1 MLLEFKIKNFRS
13 IKDEM
18 IFSMV
23 AESSRSKPSNYFNC
37 SLANEDKVKLLKT
50 AAIFGPNASG
60 KSSMLRGMFNLL
72 QFIHRNKSK
81 AGDDIHL
88 YEPYL
93 FDSNSRNLPN
103 EFSMTFIGPD
113 SIKYQYD
120 VSFNI
125 HEVINEELNY
135 FPNGRSANIF
145 KRLYGVSGGD
155 RLIHKGKLGD
165 SFGNKDVDVFH
176 NKLILSKFGEDEPHE
191 FLSNLYVYFRNFE
204 VVNAI
209 NIAGFG
215 DLEQRLNKVM
225 LKNPTF
231 KKKLDALIRAADTKI
246 KSIDVKEQSN
256 DTYRAYGIHSI
267 YDGKEL
273 LKEEENLPLQ
283 EESHGTYTLYCIGG
297 KILEKLGSGG
307 VLFID
312 ELDTSL
318 HPYLTRMIVMM
329 IQSEKLNP
337 KNTQLIFTTHDVTL
351 LERELLRKDQI
362 WFTQKNDSGHTDLYS
377 MQDFDGVREDTP
389 FDKWYLAGKFGA
401 LPNIKSIES
410 FFDFE

>member
-23 AESSRSKPSNYFNC
+23 AESSKSKPNNIFDRKI
-37 SLANEDKVKLLKT
+37 ANDDKVRLLKT

-72 QFIHRNKSK
+72 QFIHRNNAN
-81 AGDDIHL
+81 AGEDIYL

-93 FDSNSRNLPN
+93 FDTKTRNLPN
-103 EFSMTFIGPD
+103 EFSMIFIGPD
-113 SIKYQYD
+113 NIKYQYD

-135 FPNGRSANIF
+135 FPNGRIKNIF
-145 KRLYGVSGGD
+145 KRPYDISND

-165 SFGNKDVDVFH
+165 SFGNKEVDVFH

-191 FLSNLYVYFRNFE
+191 FLSNLYVYFKKFE
-204 VVNAI
+204 VINAI
-209 NIAGFG
+209 NIAGYS
-215 DLEQRLNKVM
+215 DLEKRLNKVM
-225 LKNPTF
+225 IKNPSF
-231 KKKLDALIRAADTKI
+231 KKNLDALIRAADTKI
-246 KSIDVKEQSN
+246 KAIDVKEQSN
-256 DTYRAYGIHSI
+256 DIYRAYGVHSI
-267 YDGKEL
+267 YDGDEL
-273 LKEEENLPLQ
+273 SNEDENLPLQ

-297 KILEKLGSGG
+297 KILEKLSSGG

-377 MQDFDGVREDTP
+377 MQDFEGVREDTP

-401 LPNIKSIES
+401 LPNIKSLES